1 MDNFFKGLTII
12 ELSSVLA
19 GPSVGMFF
27 AELGATVIKI
37 ENSKTPPKLRRKEVS
52 KISKF
57 VKKKIKQSFFGKE
70 PDFR

>member
-27 AELGATVIKI
+27 AELHRNFMKKVIY
-37 ENSKTPPKLRRKEVS
+37 ENTTMYL
-52 KISKF
+52 
-57 VKKKIKQSFFGKE
+57 
-70 PDFR
+70 